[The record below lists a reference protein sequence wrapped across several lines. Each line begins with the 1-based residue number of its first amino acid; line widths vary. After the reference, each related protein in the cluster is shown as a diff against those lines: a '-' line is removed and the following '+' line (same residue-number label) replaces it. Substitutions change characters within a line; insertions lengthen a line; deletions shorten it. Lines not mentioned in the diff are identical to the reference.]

1 MAKTDDE
8 DGEEQPASIMAAK
21 AGRSGQLEFS
31 NRQTASSNLPCTPL
45 VTHKDTRP
53 RFYNPSYLSLH
64 SLICSH
70 TYTHYSIRKPAAE
83 QICTPTHTS
92 AKMIILSCCHRQVEA
107 TLSVS
112 SPPPTFKNITLPLHL
127 LQRSPHHHPYSSHTS
142 LLASCHHSSPHI
154 SLASFSLLCGAS
166 GITTIL

>member
-53 RFYNPSYLSLH
+53 RFYNPSYLSSH

-92 AKMIILSCCHRQVEA
+92 AKMIILLCCHRQVGA

-112 SPPPTFKNITLPLHL
+112 SPPPPSKTSPFLCICSSVL
-127 LQRSPHHHPYSSHTS
+127 LNTIP
-142 LLASCHHSSPHI
+142 I
-154 SLASFSLLCGAS
+154 SLTPPSWPHATIPLLTSHWPLFLCSVEPLA
-166 GITTIL
+166 